1 MFVRTSI
8 VLALVALVA
17 VSSATPDDFGPAV
30 TNSSSGSSNVTES
43 EAKITEANEVTVPQT
58 LTVEATVAFGEA
70 FEALSAAAK
79 VSAKT
84 DTTKT
89 ITDKMTGV
97 ASSDVNT
104 TNILKDEKLINRRN
118 RRASTAKYTI
128 EIVFNSG
135 VSAATV
141 TTGLESLKLETALV
155 FTINGVTYTLDMST
169 AKQATIAQ
177 AKITEATTAA
187 PVSGKKAKKAKKD
200 KSGKAPKEAKAGKAA
215 KDAKKAAKDAKKAA
229 KEAKAGKAG
238 KAAKDA
244 KKAAKEAKAKKGKYG
259 PGAEGRLM
267 NGTNSNGTNSSQA
280 KMDMGDS
287 SKKAKKDKKAKKAN
301 MSSGAFHSLTSG
313 TTGSIALGASA
324 VAFVALAALFMTR
337 RNKAT
342 PSEPS
347 ERTELIGQ
355 QV

>member
-17 VSSATPDDFGPAV
+17 VSSATNDDFGPVV

-104 TNILKDEKLINRRN
+104 TNILKDEKLINRRNQRN

-215 KDAKKAAKDAKKAA
+215 KDAKKAAKEAKAGKAAKDAKKAA
-229 KEAKAGKAG
+229 KDAKKAGKDAKKAGKAG

-244 KKAAKEAKAKKGKYG
+244 KKAAKDAKKAAKKGKYG
-259 PGAEGRLM
+259 PEQREG
-267 NGTNSNGTNSSQA
+267 S
-280 KMDMGDS
+280 
-287 SKKAKKDKKAKKAN
+287 
-301 MSSGAFHSLTSG
+301 
-313 TTGSIALGASA
+313 
-324 VAFVALAALFMTR
+324 
-337 RNKAT
+337 
-342 PSEPS
+342 
-347 ERTELIGQ
+347 
-355 QV
+355 

>member
-17 VSSATPDDFGPAV
+17 VSSATDDDFGPVV

-215 KDAKKAAKDAKKAA
+215 KDAKKAAK
-229 KEAKAGKAG
+229 EAKAGKAG

-244 KKAAKEAKAKKGKYG
+244 KKAAKEAKAGK
-259 PGAEGRLM
+259 A
-267 NGTNSNGTNSSQA
+267 A
-280 KMDMGDS
+280 KEA
-287 SKKAKKDKKAKKAN
+287 KAK
-301 MSSGAFHSLTSG
+301 F
-313 TTGSIALGASA
+313 
-324 VAFVALAALFMTR
+324 
-337 RNKAT
+337 
-342 PSEPS
+342 
-347 ERTELIGQ
+347 
-355 QV
+355 